1 MGNQRAHLHITRK
14 HILLGS
20 TKEIVVP
27 AQTALPGDT
36 QKTGKLNYG
45 EPKEI

>member
-1 MGNQRAHLHITRK
+1 MGKQRAHLHIT
-14 HILLGS
+14 ILGS

>member
-1 MGNQRAHLHITRK
+1 MGTQRAHLHIT
-14 HILLGS
+14 ILGS

-27 AQTALPGDT
+27 AQTGDT